1 MVARKH
7 QLQRFVK
14 RWGAVV
20 LRRGLSAWVA
30 AIRQLKQQQQ
40 AVAVSLERIR
50 LQSLQSA
57 FDRQAS
63 SPRLSSGLTNHALV
77 LLSVPAHVLLDVLRT
92 DQPCINNFLVP
103 VHLLLG
109 SSQD

>member
-1 MVARKH
+1 MVAAEAGPKLMAESLPTWMPLTPVMCLCQVMVARKH

-30 AIRQLKQQQQ
+30 AIRQLKQQQR
-40 AVAVSLERIR
+40 AVAESKERNR
-50 LQSLQSA
+50 LLALQSA

-63 SPRLSSGLTNHALV
+63 SP
-77 LLSVPAHVLLDVLRT
+77 
-92 DQPCINNFLVP
+92 
-103 VHLLLG
+103 
-109 SSQD
+109 